1 MKRLKV
7 QFYAETF
14 RGVGLGAQAEY
25 VPQNRPDS
33 WQLEIRLTL
42 LCLCLVTE
50 VWWLPPLPPPVTLVP
65 VRLPAAR
72 TPSDVGT
79 AVRRR
84 P

>member
-7 QFYAETF
+7 QLYAETF
-14 RGVGLGAQAEY
+14 RGLGLGAHTEY
-25 VPQNRPDS
+25 VPQHTLRG
-33 WQLEIRLTL
+33 WQLETRLTV
-42 LCLCLVTE
+42 LCLCLVID
-50 VWWLPPLPPPVTLVP
+50 VWWLPPLPPPVKLLP